1 MAKSR
6 AHEVGEDA
14 ARSEAASLVTAIRR
28 DLESLT
34 AFLDTE
40 AANLDRKGASAK
52 RVARL
57 RLIAQDVDSAATF
70 ARRHDK
76 G

>member
-1 MAKSR
+1 M
-6 AHEVGEDA
+6 
-14 ARSEAASLVTAIRR
+14 TAIRR

>member
-6 AHEVGEDA
+6 ADEVGEDA

-28 DLESLT
+28 DLEALS
-34 AFLDTE
+34 AFLE
-40 AANLDRKGASAK
+40 AEEANLDRKGLSAK

-70 ARRHDK
+70 ARRRDK
-76 G
+76 S